1 MQVILLDKVANLGSV
16 GDVVNVKPGFGR
28 NFLVP
33 YGKAVYA
40 TPSNIADFEASRADL
55 EKAAANKLVDAQK
68 RGAAIE
74 KLELKIVAKASD
86 EGKLFGSI
94 APRDIAAAISEEGV
108 DVHKAEVSLPEG
120 PIRITGE
127 HKVNLVL
134 HTDVHLEAVVLVEAE

>member
-94 APRDIAAAISEEGV
+94 APRDIAAAISEEIGRASCRERV
-108 DVHKAEVSLPEG
+108 
-120 PIRITGE
+120 
-127 HKVNLVL
+127 
-134 HTDVHLEAVVLVEAE
+134 